1 MGCVIGFD
9 IGGTNLKLGLFD
21 RQLKLLDKGNI
32 PNPAD
37 VTAEVLVEHAH
48 EAASEILAKNGFS
61 FADLDAAGIG
71 CPGTINMR
79 EGIIVA
85 APNLPFR
92 HTPLRAMLS
101 AKLGCPCIVENDA
114 NTAAWGEYAAGA
126 AKDISDMVFFTLG
139 TGIGGAVICDGTMIR
154 GYSGQAGELGH
165 IIIYPDSDR
174 VCGCGQRGCAEVH
187 ASASHTA
194 NRANERL
201 EAGVESSLNAIFRD
215 KGQVTSKD
223 IFDHAQQGDAFAVE
237 IVDETAKVLGIL
249 CIDALHFTEPQQ
261 IVFAGGMI
269 AAGDFLL
276 NKIKEQ
282 FRRYIW
288 TMQQQTLDI
297 CFATLGEDAGIYG
310 AGDLAIRVAG

>member
-1 MGCVIGFD
+1 MGVVVGFD

-21 RQLKLLDKGNI
+21 RQLKLLDKSNT
-32 PNPAD
+32 PNPSD
-37 VTAEVLVEHAH
+37 ITAELLVEHAH
-48 EAASEILAKNGFS
+48 EAASVILEKNGYS
-61 FADLDAAGIG
+61 LKDLDAAGIG
-71 CPGTINMR
+71 CPGTISMK
-79 EGIIVA
+79 EGVIVA

-92 HTPLRAMLS
+92 HTPLRQMLS
-101 AKLGCPCIVENDA
+101 DKLGCACIVENDA
-114 NTAAWGEYAAGA
+114 NAAAWGEYAAGA
-126 AKDISDMVFFTLG
+126 AKDVSDMVFFTLG
-139 TGIGGAVICDGTMIR
+139 TGIGGAVIVDGTMVR
-154 GYSGQAGELGH
+154 GFSGQAGELGH

-194 NRANERL
+194 NRANEKL
-201 EAGVESSLNAIFRD
+201 AAGAESSLNDIFRD

-223 IFDHAQQGDAFAVE
+223 IFEHAQHGDAFAME

-269 AAGDFLL
+269 AAGEFLL

-282 FRRYIW
+282 FYKHIW
-288 TMQQQTLDI
+288 TMQEQTLDI
-297 CFATLGEDAGIYG
+297 CYATLGEDAGIYG
-310 AGDLAIRVAG
+310 AGDLAIRLAS